1 MDQLYK
7 NLEFDIILEKI
18 SELASSSVVASEIL
32 ATKPTVYI
40 DDAKKLLAQ
49 TSDALYILASKR
61 PSLAF
66 DDVLPIVTKARIGAV
81 VQPYEFLAI
90 GRSISAL
97 RSLKDCV
104 ESSDGCDS
112 LKDITAWV
120 RPCDDLKSAI
130 DSSIENETDLK
141 DSASEK
147 LYTIRKAIKRANSRL
162 KERLDSLTRQSE
174 ISKYLQDNIVTIR
187 DGRYVV
193 PVRAE
198 YRSSVKGLVHDVS
211 ATGATVFIEPF
222 AVVEANNELKTLK
235 TEEAIEVERILVELG
250 KTVVANADGLSEGQ
264 RVLTECGAIFAKAEF
279 AKKTDAYAPILNENG
294 RIVLNGARH
303 PLIASDSV
311 VPVDIKLNGE
321 KHILLISGPNT
332 GGKTV
337 ALKTVGLFAL
347 MAASGIFLPTHDGS
361 EICIFESIYCDIGD
375 SQSISQSLST
385 FSAHVKNL
393 ATITSAMTDRSLVLL
408 DEVGDGTDP
417 DEGAALAVA
426 VIKKILRERATSVI
440 TTHFNS
446 VKEFAIECQGIEN
459 ACMQFDNINFRPTY
473 KLLTGVSGS
482 SYALEIAEK
491 LGLDSQIVSDAKAAL
506 SGEKIA
512 FDKVLREAEKMRNK
526 ASDELQKTEEL
537 RARASADAIESAK
550 LKAEYERK
558 LADINDKSRDLIKRY
573 AAEYAEKAE
582 ELIDEIKENLKR
594 SDEAALFAA
603 RKTAAKIS
611 QAVPSDPKKPQK
623 SSAPPKPDELSDGVR
638 VFVSGLEKEGIVVGN
653 PRGNK
658 AIVAIGQIKTEIPIS
673 SLTVISEKNAR
684 TELANNDSRVSEPV
698 NRELMLL
705 GLTVSE
711 AIEEIDR
718 ALYDIPPHSTLRIVH
733 GKGTGALG
741 KGVQAYLKKCSRI
754 KKYRYGGYGEGDSGV
769 TIAEIK

>member
-1 MDQLYK
+1 MNQLYK

-18 SELASSSVVASEIL
+18 SELAASDVVAAEIL
-32 ATKPTVYI
+32 ATEPTVYTE
-40 DDAKKLLAQ
+40 DAQKLLMQ
-49 TSDALYILASKR
+49 TSDALYVLASRR

-66 DDVLPIVTKARIGAV
+66 DDVLPIVTKARVGAV
-81 VQPYEFLAI
+81 LQPYELLTVKRA
-90 GRSISAL
+90 ISAL

-104 ESSDGCDS
+104 EQSDGCDS

-120 RPCDDLKSAI
+120 RPCEDLEFAI
-130 DSSIENETDLK
+130 DKAIENETDVK

-147 LYTIRKAIKRANSRL
+147 LYTLRRAITRANAKL
-162 KERLDSLTRQSE
+162 KERLDALTRQSE

-193 PVRAE
+193 PVRSE

-235 TEEAIEVERILVELG
+235 TEETLEVERILAELG
-250 KTVVANADGLSEGQ
+250 KAVVANADGLSEGQ
-264 RVLTECGAIFAKAEF
+264 RVLTECGVIFAKAEY
-279 AKKTDAYAPILNENG
+279 AKKLDAYAPQLNDGG
-294 RIVLNGARH
+294 RIVLKGARH
-303 PLIASDSV
+303 PLIAVGSV
-311 VPVDIKLNGE
+311 VPVDITLDGNKR
-321 KHILLISGPNT
+321 ILLISGPNT

-347 MAASGIFLPTHDGS
+347 MAASGIFLPTQDGS
-361 EICIFESIYCDIGD
+361 EMCVFESVFCDIGD

-393 ATITSAMTDRSLVLL
+393 AAITSAMTKNSLVLL

-426 VIKKILRERATSVI
+426 VIKKILKENATAVI

-446 VKEFAIECQGIEN
+446 VKEFAIECDGVEN
-459 ACMQFDNINFRPTY
+459 ACMQFDNINFKPTY

-491 LGLDSQIVSDAKAAL
+491 LGLDGQIIADARAAL
-506 SGEKIA
+506 PGEKVA
-512 FDKVLREAEKMRNK
+512 FDKVLREAERMRNK
-526 ASDELQKTEEL
+526 ASDDLSQIEKL
-537 RARASADAIESAK
+537 RADAELNAKTSEK
-550 LKAEYERK
+550 LKADYEKK
-558 LADINDKSRDLIKRY
+558 LAEINDNARTLIRRY
-573 AAEYAEKAE
+573 ASEYAEKAE
-582 ELIDEIKENLKR
+582 ELIAEIKENLKR

-603 RKTAAKIS
+603 RKTAAKIA
-611 QAVPSDPKKPQK
+611 QNVPADTKKPQK
-623 SSAPPKPDELSDGVR
+623 SSAPPKPAELSDGVR
-638 VFVSGLEKEGIVVGN
+638 VYISGLEKEGIVVGK

-658 AIVAIGQIKTEIPIS
+658 AVVAVGQIKTEIPIS
-673 SLTVISEKNAR
+673 SLSIVKEEKKREVKGDDVGAR
-684 TELANNDSRVSEPV
+684 EPV
-698 NRELMLL
+698 NKEIMLL

-711 AIEEIDR
+711 AVEEIDR
-718 ALYDIPPHSTLRIVH
+718 VLYDIPSHSTLRIVH

-741 KGVQAYLKKCSRI
+741 KGVQAHLKKCPRV
-754 KKYRYGGYGEGDSGV
+754 KTFRYGGYGEGDLGV